1 MKIKIL
7 ICDDDALIRES
18 LKIILS
24 MEEDLEI
31 VGEADNGLKAVEL
44 CAREKIDVALMD
56 VRMPIMN
63 GVEALKEIV
72 KKTEAKVIILST
84 FDEDEY
90 IKESVKYGASGYILK
105 NNTPESIV
113 NAIKMVYSGSNVI
126 EKKVFDKIKFNVM
139 DASLK
144 FDASSFTHRELE
156 IIKEISE
163 GFSNKEIAQRLFISE
178 GTVKN
183 YISNIL
189 DKTGLEHRTQ
199 IAIHYLKGNSY

>member
-1 MKIKIL
+1 MKIKII

-24 MEEDLEI
+24 MEEGLEI

-44 CAREKIDVALMD
+44 CIMEKVDVALMD

-72 KKTEAKVIILST
+72 KKTQTKVIVLST

-90 IKESVKYGASGYILK
+90 IKESVRYGASGYMLK

-126 EKKVFDKIKFNVM
+126 EKKVFDKIKFNMM
-139 DASLK
+139 DSQVN
-144 FDASSFTHRELE
+144 FDDSTFTQRELE
-156 IIKEISE
+156 IIKEVS
-163 GFSNKEIAQRLFISE
+163 GGYSNREIAQRLFISE

-189 DKTGLEHRTQ
+189 DKTGLDHRTQ
-199 IAIHYLKGNSY
+199 IAIYYLKGNSY